1 MHGRL
6 TRGTRARRFVRG
18 TALAVVLAP
27 ALVALQGAVGGVS
40 PVHAAGTV
48 EILPGDDLF
57 PDFPD
62 CGSKNI
68 DTGVV
73 RFRTSIGSGSTV
85 FVGQKITIKA
95 SLNNTILDSPNG
107 NDGPDPLTLKL
118 VPSGLLSQAA
128 PTVGSEVDYQTA
140 VTFAGGGFTG
150 PVGPVGKWGYE
161 FDANSSP
168 GFSSSD
174 GTNEMIT
181 ISFTA
186 TAPGDINVQKLE
198 IDGWDATPKAAAVHC
213 AIFPGIFYHV
223 IPLQDPD
230 ANIDFAYV
238 DARYSQATAA
248 DATTGRHE
256 VAIDV
261 LANDSD
267 PNESYGLDL
276 DHDVRLVSWG
286 PALDCGPG
294 ALNGVTPTKAN
305 FDDLAKG
312 PCTYR
317 PVIDDELPGGTS
329 YTMVQRSG
337 LKQASSE
344 VIVNVVPNS
353 PPVVI
358 DEEVEMLVNSSVT
371 NVSAL
376 PLIDDPDTDALVCSP
391 TSATSDIG
399 TFSISG
405 VCDYTFTYPFFAPA
419 EATATYLACD
429 THPTL
434 QDGDTGDAT
443 RLANYDKDM
452 PGSDH
457 DLSPTATRRCAQ
469 GTILF
474 HIKANAPDLL
484 PAIQVKNDVDSVDA
498 GYPIESPVNGPYKLQ
513 IPVLDNDSLLGGS
526 VTSLSFTP
534 PLPSGTATAGPNNT
548 IKFFPADFYVGPVF
562 ISYKVCVDI
571 GNPAQN
577 VCKSAK
583 VIITVKG
590 NKAPVPLGDNLG
602 VLDKQAHVRSLVAND
617 KEPELEALLCKTT
630 LMGVNPAA
638 FASIALGANCQLTF
652 QANAGFN
659 GQTSFLYKVC
669 DNHTLLNP
677 KWDDPAGYGPFDIPG
692 GNAPRCSL
700 SGVEMTFEDPAA
712 EPVPPVGPNNGPTCV
727 DDAFVTVAN
736 VNVTGDV
743 VANDSDLDEQNQ
755 PSAVSLL
762 DPDEPGTAQGG
773 TVMVEGGQL
782 KYAPKAGFV
791 GVDQAPYSA
800 IDTDGHGCAAT
811 VTYTV
816 KADSDGDGIP
826 NDVDPDVD
834 GDGIPNGQ
842 DPDIDGDGIPNDQD
856 SDMDGDGIP
865 NDQDSDMDGD
875 GVPNDQDP
883 DDNSDG
889 VDDSLAPTT
898 SAPVTPMTMPAPGF
912 LPETGSSSNS
922 GLIAAGLVL
931 IAGGAGLLAAARRRP
946 ARARAR

>member
-1 MHGRL
+1 MLGGLNGGQRV
-6 TRGTRARRFVRG
+6 GRFVRSA
-18 TALAVVLAP
+18 ALAVVLSP
-27 ALVALQGAVGGVS
+27 ALVVLQDAVADVA
-40 PVHAAGTV
+40 PAHAADTV
-48 EILPGDDLF
+48 EILPGDDIW
-57 PDFPD
+57 PDFPE
-62 CGSKNI
+62 CGSNNI
-68 DTGVV
+68 DTGSV

-85 FVGQKITIKA
+85 FVGQTIKIKA
-95 SLNNTILDSPNG
+95 SINNTILPSANG

-118 VPSGLLSQAA
+118 QPTGNLVQAS
-128 PTVGSEVDYQTA
+128 PTIGSEVDYQTA
-140 VTFAGGGFTG
+140 VTFAGDGFHG

-168 GFSSSD
+168 TFIGGSSD
-174 GTNEMIT
+174 GTDEMIT
-181 ISFTA
+181 IEFTA

-213 AIFPGIFYHV
+213 AIFTGIFYHV
-223 IPLQDPD
+223 IAMQEPD

-238 DARYSQATAA
+238 DARYSKDTAA

-256 VAIDV
+256 VSIDV

-286 PALDCGPG
+286 SALDCGPG

-305 FDDLAKG
+305 FNDLAKG

-317 PVIDDELPGGTS
+317 PVTNDELPGGAS

-337 LKQASSE
+337 LLQASSE
-344 VIVNVVPNS
+344 VIVNMVTNA
-353 PPVVI
+353 PPVVTDDEI
-358 DEEVEMLVNSSVT
+358 DMHVGDAPNG
-371 NVSAL
+371 SAL
-376 PLIDDPDTDALVCSP
+376 PLMDDPDNDPMVCSP
-391 TSATSDIG
+391 TSAAADVG
-399 TFSISG
+399 TFTING
-405 VCDYTFTYPFFAPA
+405 ACDYTYSYPFLAPTD
-419 EATATYLACD
+419 ATATYLACD
-429 THPTL
+429 THATVPN
-434 QDGDTGDAT
+434 GDAGDAVQ
-443 RLANYDKDM
+443 LPNYDKDT
-452 PGSDH
+452 PGSND

-469 GTILF
+469 GTIVF
-474 HIKANAPDLL
+474 HIKSAVDSLL

-498 GYPIESPVNGPYKLQ
+498 GYPIESPANGPYNLL
-513 IPVLDNDSLLGGS
+513 IPVLDNDSLLGGT
-526 VTSLSFTP
+526 VTSLSFP
-534 PLPSGTATAGPNNT
+534 PPVPSGTATAGPNNT
-548 IKFFPADFYVGPVF
+548 IKFFPADFYVGPVV
-562 ISYKVCVDI
+562 IPYKVCVDI

-583 VIITVKG
+583 VILTVVG

-602 VLDKQAHVRSLVAND
+602 TLDKQPYVRSLVAND

-630 LMGVNPAA
+630 LLGVNPAA
-638 FASIALGANCQLTF
+638 FASIALAANCQLTF
-652 QANAGFN
+652 QANADFN
-659 GQTSFLYKVC
+659 GQTSFLYRVC
-669 DNHTLLNP
+669 DNHTLLDP

-700 SGVEMTFEDPAA
+700 AGVGMTFEDPAP
-712 EPVPPVGPNNGPTCV
+712 EPVPPAGPDNKPTCV

-736 VNVTGDV
+736 VAVVGDV

-755 PSAVSLL
+755 PASVSLL
-762 DPDEPGTAQGG
+762 DPDEPATAQGG
-773 TVMVEGGQL
+773 TVTVEAGQL
-782 KYAPKAGFV
+782 KYVPKAGFV

-800 IDTDGHGCAAT
+800 IDTDAHGCAAT

-816 KADSDGDGIP
+816 KADSDGDGVP
-826 NDVDPDVD
+826 NDTDPDVD

-883 DDNSDG
+883 DDNADG
-889 VDDSLAPTT
+889 IVDGTAPPSPT
-898 SAPVTPMTMPAPGF
+898 SAPVTLPPMPEPTVLPA
-912 LPETGSSSNS
+912 TGTSMQT
-922 GLIAAGLVL
+922 AAGAVLVTV
-931 IAGGAGLLAAARRRP
+931 GVGLVVGARRR
-946 ARARAR
+946 RRIS